1 MLPISTQD
9 VLRFTPLDAQN
20 QDKPPV
26 YMIGVPKQLERAAWR
41 RDVRAQGA
49 TYPSEL
55 DRLTLM
61 KKGVEE
67 MARPEQKPELLA
79 VIAEAIAA
87 REEQPRAVIEDPPK
101 LQRIGEILHQN
112 YPPYAELLGEILHQN
127 YPPYAELLGERDY
140 WLSVA
145 PIMAARRF
153 LQGWENVDLPF
164 ERQFGLVPEALIE
177 FIAEA
182 HVAAIGWQ
190 AITRMTLSKER
201 EKNSVSPP
209 PSLPSPTSTT
219 AASAPPTDQPGNS
232 SASATSATPAS

>member
-9 VLRFTPLDAQN
+9 VTRFIPLDAQN

-101 LQRIGEILHQN
+101 LQRIGEILR
-112 YPPYAELLGEILHQN
+112 QN

-164 ERQFGLVPEALIE
+164 ERQFGLVPEALME